1 MRILV
6 AEDDATSRRMLEVTL
21 AKWGYEV
28 LVARDGPQAWQVLDG
43 EEPPG
48 LALLDWVMPGM
59 DGLEVCRKV
68 RSVTRTP
75 PIYIILLTARVAK
88 DDVVRGFEA
97 GADDYVTKPF
107 NSDELRARVK
117 VGRRIVELQKNL
129 ALRVHDL
136 ENALARVKKLQGL
149 LPICSYCK
157 RIRDDQNYWQQ
168 VESYFSEHSDA
179 EFTHGICPD
188 CYDKVVKPKFSRL
201 AASGEMEK

>member
-1 MRILV
+1 
-6 AEDDATSRRMLEVTL
+6 MLEVTL
-21 AKWGYEV
+21 AKWGYDV

-43 EEPPG
+43 EEPPS

-88 DDVVRGFEA
+88 DDVIRGFDA

-129 ALRVHDL
+129 ALRVQEL

-188 CYDKVVKPKFSRL
+188 CYDKVVKRKFSQL